1 MYLSTYFECFMIYML
16 VSLILIPTLEV
27 LIIKVSWR
35 ILNRGGELLNQAGK
49 QNENK
54 NIFIKLCPLFLTRT
68 N

>member
-1 MYLSTYFECFMIYML
+1 MIGRI
-16 VSLILIPTLEV
+16 VCLIFCHRSAIPTLEV
-27 LIIKVSWR
+27 LINEVSWR